1 MFQAKI
7 KSEILREVIGV
18 LSTITD
24 EGKFNLTKDGINTK
38 VVDPAHVA
46 MLHLTL
52 NKKAFEEYKTD
63 ECTLGIDIDK
73 LKDVIK
79 LAGPGETVEMQHDE
93 DKNRLILN
101 IGNITR
107 RMALIDTKGMSEPKI
122 PSLDLPALLTIN
134 TEEAK
139 RGVKASEPVA
149 DHVELK
155 ASPDGFEMTAKGDTD
170 TVILKLHKDLLE
182 KLDCKEA
189 VRSLY
194 SLDYLGKMIKTV
206 SSPNIGLH
214 FGNDLPVN
222 MDFDLADGSGH
233 VRYLLAPRIESE

>member
-1 MFQAKI
+1 MFQVKI
-7 KSEILREVIGV
+7 KSEILKDAIDV
-18 LSTITD
+18 LSTVAD
-24 EGKFNLTKDGINTK
+24 EGKFNLTKDGISTK
-38 VVDPAHVA
+38 ITDPAHVA
-46 MLHLTL
+46 MLNLTL
-52 NKKAFEEYKTD
+52 NKKAFEEFKAD
-63 ECTLGIDIDK
+63 ECTLGIDIHK

-79 LAGPGETVEMQHDE
+79 LAGPGETIEMQHDE

-122 PSLDLPALLTIN
+122 PSLNLPALLIIN
-134 TEEAK
+134 TDEAK
-139 RGVKASEPVA
+139 RGIKASEPVS

-155 ASPDGFEMTAKGDTD
+155 AMPEGFEMTAKGDTD
-170 TVILKLHKDLLE
+170 TVILKLPKDLLE

-194 SLDYLGKMIKTV
+194 SLDYLSKMIKTV

-214 FGNDLPVN
+214 LGNDMPID
-222 MDFDLADGSGH
+222 MDFDIADGNGQ
-233 VRYLLAPRIESE
+233 VRYMLAPRIESE

>member
-7 KSEILREVIGV
+7 KSEILKEVVDVI
-18 LSTITD
+18 STIAD

-38 VVDPAHVA
+38 ITDPAHVA

-52 NKKAFEEYKTD
+52 NKKAFDEYKAD
-63 ECTLGIDIDK
+63 ECILGIDIDK
-73 LKDVIK
+73 LKNVIK
-79 LAGPGETVEMQHDE
+79 LAGSGETIEIQHDE

-107 RMALIDTKGMSEPKI
+107 RMALIDTEGISEPKV
-122 PSLDLPALLTIN
+122 PSLNLPALLTIN
-134 TEEAK
+134 TSEAK
-139 RGVKASEPVA
+139 RGIKASEPVS

-155 ASPDGFEMTAKGDTD
+155 ASPDGFELTAKGDTD
-170 TVILKLHKDLLE
+170 TVILRLHKDLLE

-189 VRSLY
+189 MRSLY
-194 SLDYLGKMIKTV
+194 SLDYLSKMIKTV

-214 FGNDLPVN
+214 LGNDMPID
-222 MDFDLADGSGH
+222 MDFDIADGNGH
-233 VRYLLAPRIESE
+233 VKYLLAPRIESE

>member
-7 KSEILREVIGV
+7 KSEVLKEAIDV
-18 LSTITD
+18 LSTIAD
-24 EGKFNLTKDGINTK
+24 EGKFNLTKDGITTK

-46 MLHLTL
+46 MLDLTL
-52 NKKAFEEYKTD
+52 NKKAFEEYKAD

-79 LAGPGETVEMQHDE
+79 LAGSGETVEIRHDE

-107 RMALIDTKGMSEPKI
+107 RMALIDTEGVSEPKV
-122 PSLDLPALLTIN
+122 PSLTLPALLIIN
-134 TEEAK
+134 TDEAK
-139 RGVKASEPVA
+139 RGVKASEPVS

-170 TVILKLHKDLLE
+170 TVILKLHNDLLE
-182 KLDCKEA
+182 KLDCKET

-194 SLDYLGKMIKTV
+194 SLDHLSKMVKTV

-214 FGNDLPVN
+214 IGNDHPID
-222 MDFDLADGSGH
+222 MDFDIADGNGH
-233 VRYLLAPRIESE
+233 VRFLLAPRIESE

>member
-7 KSEILREVIGV
+7 KSEILKEAVDV
-18 LSTITD
+18 LSTIAD
-24 EGKFNLTKDGINTK
+24 EGKFNLTKDGISIRIT
-38 VVDPAHVA
+38 DPAHVA

-52 NKKAFEEYKTD
+52 NKKAFEEFKAD

-93 DKNRLILN
+93 DKNRLIIN

-107 RMALIDTKGMSEPKI
+107 RMALIDTGGMSEPKM
-122 PSLDLPALLTIN
+122 PSLTLPALVTIN
-134 TEEAK
+134 TNEAK
-139 RGVKASEPVA
+139 RGIKASEPVS

-155 ASPDGFEMTAKGDTD
+155 ASPDGFEMAAKGDTD

-194 SLDYLGKMIKTV
+194 SLDYLSNMVKNV
-206 SSPNIGLH
+206 PSPNIGLH
-214 FGNDLPVN
+214 LGNDMPIDL
-222 MDFDLADGSGH
+222 DFDIADGNGH

>member
-7 KSEILREVIGV
+7 KSEVLKEAVDV
-18 LSTITD
+18 LSIITD
-24 EGKFNLTKDGINTK
+24 EGKFNLTKDGISTK
-38 VVDPAHVA
+38 VTDPAHVA
-46 MLHLTL
+46 MLELTL
-52 NKKAFEEYKTD
+52 NKKAFEEYKVD

-79 LAGPGETVEMQHDE
+79 LAGPGETIEMQHDE

-107 RMALIDTKGMSEPKI
+107 RMALIDTEGMSEPKVPI
-122 PSLDLPALLTIN
+122 LTLPALLTIN

-139 RGVKASEPVA
+139 RGIKASEPVS

-155 ASPDGFEMTAKGDTD
+155 VSPDGFEMTAKGDTD

-182 KLDCKEA
+182 KLDCKEG
-189 VRSLY
+189 VKSLF
-194 SLDYLGKMIKTV
+194 SLDYIGKMIKTV

-214 FGNDLPVN
+214 LGNDMPIDL
-222 MDFDLADGSGH
+222 DFDFADGNGH

>member
-7 KSEILREVIGV
+7 KSEILKEAVDV
-18 LSTITD
+18 LSSIAD
-24 EGKFNLTKDGINTK
+24 DGKFNLTKDGISTK
-38 VVDPAHVA
+38 ITDTAHVA

-52 NKKAFEEYKTD
+52 NKKAFEEYKAD
-63 ECTLGIDIDK
+63 ECTLGIDINK

-79 LAGPGETVEMQHDE
+79 LAGPGETVGIQQDE

-107 RMALIDTKGMSEPKI
+107 RMALIDTGGMSEPKI
-122 PSLDLPALLTIN
+122 PSLTLPALVTIN
-134 TEEAK
+134 TDEAK
-139 RGVKASEPVA
+139 RGVKASEPVS

-214 FGNDLPVN
+214 LGNDMPID
-222 MDFDLADGSGH
+222 MDFDIADGNGH
-233 VRYLLAPRIESE
+233 VRFLLAPRIESE